1 MEIQHDRREVFGF
14 AYEDVERM
22 CARKANVYRDQLE
35 GFATDID
42 KDCALVIS
50 AKISA
55 IEELRYVAAEKAK
68 LFNSLSPPE
77 SRCVSE

>member
-1 MEIQHDRREVFGF
+1 MEIQHDHREVFGYV
-14 AYEDVERM
+14 YEEVERM

-35 GFATDID
+35 GFAADID

-68 LFNSLSPPE
+68 LLNSLSD
-77 SRCVSE
+77 